1 MMPMLVIMLIIL
13 LIRAVTLPGA
23 GTGVSFFIKPDFSK
37 VTGATFLAAMGQA
50 FFHLASEWEL
60 C

>member
-23 GTGVSFFIKPDFSK
+23 GTGVSFFIKPD
-37 VTGATFLAAMGQA
+37 LAK
-50 FFHLASEWEL
+50 
-60 C
+60 